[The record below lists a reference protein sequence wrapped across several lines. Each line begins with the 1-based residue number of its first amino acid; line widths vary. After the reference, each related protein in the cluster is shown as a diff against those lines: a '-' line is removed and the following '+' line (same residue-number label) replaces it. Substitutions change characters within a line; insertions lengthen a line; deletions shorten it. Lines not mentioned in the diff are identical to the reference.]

1 MNDTRQAYGDQ
12 HQLWNGSSGRAW
24 VAAQEVLDRMFQ
36 PFEDALVE
44 AAGSGGR
51 VLDVGCGTGSTTLAI
66 ARQLGTAGRSFGI
79 DISAPMIA
87 AAQARAATEGSTAAF
102 IRADAQRHA
111 FEPASF
117 DMIVSRFGVMFF
129 DDPVHAFT
137 RLRNAASD
145 GAKLHLFAWRSAAEN
160 PFMTTAERAA
170 APLLPELPVR
180 RPGAPGQFAFAERQR
195 VQAILNESGWSEI
208 DVRAADVVCTFP
220 EQDLIQYLSWLG
232 PVGLMLQRTD
242 ERRRMQVIETVRAAF
257 EPYVHGNDV
266 RFTAACWE
274 IVARA

>member
-1 MNDTRQAYGDQ
+1 MNDTRNAYGDQ

-24 VAAQEVLDRMFQ
+24 VAAQDVLDRMFQ

-44 AAGSGGR
+44 VVATGSGYR

-66 ARQLGTAGRSFGI
+66 AQRLGAAGRCIGI
-79 DISAPMIA
+79 DISAPMIT

-117 DMIVSRFGVMFF
+117 DTIVSRFGVMFF
-129 DDPVHAFT
+129 DDPVYAFT
-137 RLRNAASD
+137 RLRNAASN

-160 PFMTTAERAA
+160 AFMTTAECAA

-180 RPGAPGQFAFAERQR
+180 RPGAPGQR

-220 EQDLIQYLSWLG
+220 EQDLIQYLGRLG
-232 PVGLMLQRTD
+232 PVGLMLQQTD
-242 ERRRMQVIETVRAAF
+242 ERTRMQVIETVRTAF
-257 EPYVHGNDV
+257 EPYVYGNEL